1 MKTDGER
8 QQKKVRFRV
17 SSATSG
23 RVLKE
28 VYTDGDLVDS
38 QVSECASNSETE
50 QCSSY
55 SEVNGH
61 NEQHFALET
70 DGSESECDDMFL
82 FASATKD
89 RGIFRKRINILSKNG
104 TVRGV
109 KHKVSAGQALFSNL
123 SNGAVQ
129 PPLTLEFGRIVIYT
143 TSLRVVRT
151 TFDRCEIVRKIF
163 QNHRVKLEE
172 KNIALNSDY
181 GKELEERC
189 KRANESPSLPVVF
202 IDGHYLGDAEKI
214 LSMNESG
221 ELQDLLTKIE
231 KVQHTQECSACG
243 GFAFVPCSVCHGSKM
258 SVFRNC
264 FTDSF
269 KSLKCTSCNEN
280 GLQHCKLCKMNPIF
294 AKTDSLSIMA
304 KIAELAEN
312 GTLSLVLGP
321 RNSKRWTAHAP
332 PAPGLRICGNSPG
345 MLGPVVPGPNSAIG
359 PEGQNFDVIWQ
370 DE

>member
-1 MKTDGER
+1 MENSGLNGIMKTEGEHR
-8 QQKKVRFRV
+8 QKKVRFRI
-17 SSATSG
+17 SSANSG

-28 VYTDGDLVDS
+28 VYTDGDLVGL
-38 QVSECASNSETE
+38 QVPKCASISKSEH
-50 QCSSY
+50 CSGH
-55 SEVNGH
+55 SEVNGC
-61 NEQHFALET
+61 NQQHFPLET
-70 DGSESECDDMFL
+70 DGSDSECDDML
-82 FASATKD
+82 LLAGNAKD
-89 RGIFRKRINILSKNG
+89 RGIYRKRINILSKNG

-143 TSLRVVRT
+143 TSLRVVRA
-151 TFDRCEIVRKIF
+151 TFDRCELVRKIF
-163 QNHRVKLEE
+163 QNHRIKLEE

-202 IDGHYLGDAEKI
+202 IDGYYLGGAEKI

-231 KVQHTQECSACG
+231 KVQHPLECSACG

-269 KSLKCTSCNEN
+269 KCLKCTSCNEN
-280 GLQHCKLCKMNPIF
+280 GLQHCRLCVK
-294 AKTDSLSIMA
+294 S
-304 KIAELAEN
+304 
-312 GTLSLVLGP
+312 
-321 RNSKRWTAHAP
+321 NSHHHGK
-332 PAPGLRICGNSPG
+332 
-345 MLGPVVPGPNSAIG
+345 
-359 PEGQNFDVIWQ
+359 
-370 DE
+370 

>member
-1 MKTDGER
+1 MEKTRLTGLVKTDGER

-17 SSATSG
+17 SSANSG

-28 VYTDGDLVDS
+28 VYTDGNLVNS

-50 QCSSY
+50 QCSSH
-55 SEVNGH
+55 SEVNGY
-61 NEQHFALET
+61 NGQHFALET
-70 DGSESECDDMFL
+70 DGSESECDDL
-82 FASATKD
+82 LLLASTTKD

-109 KHKVSAGQALFSNL
+109 KHKVSAGQALFGNL

-202 IDGHYLGDAEKI
+202 IDGHYLGGAEKI

-231 KVQHTQECSACG
+231 KVQHPHACSACG

-280 GLQHCKLCKMNPIF
+280 GLQHCTFCKTNPIPS
-294 AKTDSLSIMA
+294 T
-304 KIAELAEN
+304 
-312 GTLSLVLGP
+312 
-321 RNSKRWTAHAP
+321 
-332 PAPGLRICGNSPG
+332 RIT
-345 MLGPVVPGPNSAIG
+345 
-359 PEGQNFDVIWQ
+359 PE
-370 DE
+370 